1 MRRIPICGIDWMSS
15 LSHFSSFSTTTRKRI
30 ACSQIREGMFLVRI
44 LDSWWKSPYFV
55 HRRLLRSGDVAQLLA
70 SGIQEVEIDLSKGL
84 DVDSDTEDSISDN
97 GGARGQEVKKHAFLN
112 DESSQ
117 NPDPCPLGSPFERQ
131 KKQER
136 LVKLRQDTISSLE
149 HVFEGVKTGRAIP
162 FPALHAAAEEFVR
175 RAMADPVVLAEIM
188 LIEHLEQFDQTLYA
202 HVVDTAVISILIGL
216 QLEWKA
222 SLLEEVA
229 VAALLHDVGY
239 MRLPLNLV
247 QERWGKA
254 GLDATLMQRHVEMG
268 LALIRKKSYL
278 SPEIIQTIG
287 EHHVYQDGSGYPKGQ
302 GEKPLSASGRLLG
315 LADYFDELLA
325 ERNSS
330 VAFPP
335 ALAVRRMYQEAKN
348 GKFPILYVEAMI
360 RVFGV
365 YPIGT
370 LVKLSTGEDAVVV
383 EQNPGVS
390 VKPQVKIIR
399 TPDGKVLDEPEVR
412 NLAIEGSR
420 EEEIRIHKILNSED
434 PSLNLK
440 KYFS

>member
-1 MRRIPICGIDWMSS
+1 VRR
-15 LSHFSSFSTTTRKRI
+15 
-30 ACSQIREGMFLVRI
+30 E
-44 LDSWWKSPYFV
+44 
-55 HRRLLRSGDVAQLLA
+55 
-70 SGIQEVEIDLSKGL
+70 
-84 DVDSDTEDSISDN
+84 N
-97 GGARGQEVKKHAFLN
+97 
-112 DESSQ
+112 
-117 NPDPCPLGSPFERQ
+117 
-131 KKQER
+131 QER
-136 LVKLRQDTISSLE
+136 LVRLRQDTVSSLE

-162 FPALHAAAEEFVR
+162 FPALHATAQDFVR
-175 RAMADPVVLAEIM
+175 QALADPVVLAEIM
-188 LIEHLEQFDQTLYA
+188 LIEHLEQFDKTLYT

-216 QLEWKA
+216 QLGWEA
-222 SLLEEVA
+222 SLLEDVA

-247 QERWGKA
+247 HERWGRA
-254 GLDATLMQRHVEMG
+254 GLDATLMQRHVDMG

-278 SPEIIQTIG
+278 SQEIIQIIG
-287 EHHVYQDGSGYPKGQ
+287 EHHVYQDGSGYPKVQ
-302 GEKPLSASGRLLG
+302 GEKSLSASGRLLG

-325 ERNSS
+325 GRNSS
-330 VAFPP
+330 GAFPP

-360 RVFGV
+360 RIFGV

-399 TPDGKVLDEPEVR
+399 TPDGQVLDEPEMR
-412 NLAIEGSR
+412 NLVFKGSR
-420 EEEIRIHKILNSED
+420 EEEIRIIQVLNSED
-434 PSLNLK
+434 PSLNLR